1 MTERRLLS
9 FPHRLDWVGGFWPQ
23 TPITPTLWAQQGS
36 HRQQGSDHPFR
47 FSWTGSHAPPHLP
60 VPEPSAVHAGGL
72 QAPNCGCVG
81 LGHSVDWAIQVLQG
95 ASLSWDRQKGCLCRG
110 MFGFQ
115 DSRFK
120 GCVWVLGSRETAEM
134 VGRRSSEGM
143 LTFEASACCG
153 TCLCAVLTPYTQS
166 RASSSGRHGA
176 TRAHGRIQC

>member
-1 MTERRLLS
+1 MSYRVSFRINPCAERASACQARACIGAEGFIHSEESVKLINGPVTTTDVEGKVCLFNEAVMTERRLLS

-60 VPEPSAVHAGGL
+60 VPEPSAEHAGGL

-95 ASLSWDRQKGCLCRG
+95 AFSI
-110 MFGFQ
+110 
-115 DSRFK
+115 
-120 GCVWVLGSRETAEM
+120 LGP
-134 VGRRSSEGM
+134 SEGM
-143 LTFEASACCG
+143 L
-153 TCLCAVLTPYTQS
+153 VQRDVWVS
-166 RASSSGRHGA
+166 RLEV
-176 TRAHGRIQC
+176 